1 MASAANNWLH
11 SLQEVWKNP
20 GGMPGGVF
28 PKTKLL
34 RLHAASPW
42 SAEKLAQHP
51 QWFIELLARFP
62 LESPPARE
70 DLERQVEQTD
80 LDTGL
85 RHFRNR
91 EMLRIIW
98 RDLNEKADIRE
109 TLHDLSLLAETCTQY
124 ALDKLHRQLSGQHG
138 SPLCE
143 DGTEARFVVLAMGKL
158 GGGELNLSS
167 DIDLI
172 FFHTGHGRTAG
183 NKLDRGRISN
193 EQFFNR
199 LGQRLIKCLSSIQA
213 AGFVFRVDTRLRPH
227 GQSGPLVP
235 SVGALEQYYQ
245 TEGRDW
251 ERYALIKARPVAG
264 DIASGNE
271 LLEQLRPFIYRRY
284 LDYGAIESLREM
296 HQMIRLDADKISS
309 KSTLG
314 IDLKRGSGGIREA
327 EFFVQSFQ
335 LLRGGRNPELRQ
347 TSFLAS
353 LEALVNN
360 QLLETESADALLR
373 AYIFMRQLENRLQA
387 LHDQQIHHLPSSPED
402 QACLTR
408 AMAQPDWSSLLD
420 KLQLQQQVIQQLF
433 SGLFGH
439 EDNSGEQPRRYPAL
453 IQGDWQQ
460 AGIQLAGDQLDI
472 LSSGLQQ
479 LDKLPLSQRARERSQ
494 RLLEKVL
501 QINSKKPLNIAVWQD
516 LLNFITAV
524 SRRSAYLALLIEH
537 PHALE
542 RLLQLFTQ
550 SEWLAAEVIRYPVL
564 LDDLIDP
571 KVNQPASRD
580 EMQASLRRLALNS
593 EDTESLL
600 ESFNQY
606 KRGQQLRI
614 ATAELSGELNS
625 RDVQHY
631 LSNLADCI
639 LQACLEAVSNL
650 LEQRHGVVDGL
661 AWAVIAYGSLGAREL
676 TYESDL
682 DLVFLYQLNS
692 TGVSPGALTSD
703 GDKALGAEQYASR
716 IGQRLIA
723 FLTTLSPAGR
733 LYSVDSRLRPNGKA
747 GTLVSRVDAFAHY
760 QENQAWLWEHQ
771 ALTRARAV
779 CGNQL
784 VSGKFNEIRISTLSK
799 THTSINKLRAEV
811 VAMRHKMRDQLEM
824 KTCYQRLKHAP
835 GGLGDIE
842 FIAQYGVLANAAG
855 HQQLLLP
862 HDTVGQLEMLQRR
875 GLLDNATARQLI
887 NSWQQLSRS
896 RQQLTLQRLTSGNI
910 AAEDALAMSEVQAI
924 WESLMEQGGDW
935 GFSD

>member
-1 MASAANNWLH
+1 MVSAANNWLH
-11 SLQEVWKNP
+11 SLQEVWQNP
-20 GGMPGGVF
+20 GDMPAGDF

-34 RLHAASPW
+34 KLHAASPW
-42 SAEKLAQHP
+42 AAEKLGQQLP
-51 QWFIELLARFP
+51 WLIELWAR
-62 LESPPARE
+62 LRTDSPPAKDE
-70 DLERQVEQTD
+70 LERQVEKAD

-98 RDLNEKADIRE
+98 RDINEQAEITE
-109 TLHDLSLLAETCTQY
+109 TLHDLSLLAEICTQY
-124 ALDKLHRQLSGQHG
+124 ALDKLHGQLSGQHG
-138 SPLCE
+138 EPLCE
-143 DGTEARFVVLAMGKL
+143 GGSKARFVVLAMGKL

-183 NKLDRGRISN
+183 NKLSRGRISN

-213 AGFVFRVDTRLRPH
+213 SGFVFRVDTRLRPH

-353 LEALVNN
+353 LEALVTN
-360 QLLETESADALLR
+360 QLLETDNAEALLR
-373 AYIFMRQLENRLQA
+373 AYIFLRRLENRLQA

-402 QACLTR
+402 QQALTC
-408 AMAQPDWSSLLD
+408 AMGLSSWPLLLE
-420 KLQLQQQVIQQLF
+420 KLQLQQQTIQRLF
-433 SGLFGH
+433 SGLFNT
-439 EDNSGEQPRRYPAL
+439 DTPRDKHSPRYPAL

-460 AGIQLAGDQLDI
+460 AGIQLAADEQDALAV
-472 LSSGLQQ
+472 GLQQ
-479 LDKLPLSQRARERSQ
+479 LEKLPLSQRARERSQ

-501 QINSKKPLNIAVWQD
+501 EINTNNPLGIAVWQD
-516 LLNFITAV
+516 LLTFITAV

-571 KVNQPASRD
+571 KVNQPASQD
-580 EMQASLRRLALNS
+580 EMQASLRRLVSNS
-593 EDTESLL
+593 DDNESLL
-600 ESFNQY
+600 ENFNQY

-625 RDVQHY
+625 RDAQHF
-631 LSNLADCI
+631 LSDLADTI
-639 LQACLEAVSNL
+639 LQACLDAVSAL

-661 AWAVIAYGSLGAREL
+661 AWAVIAYGSLGAREM

-692 TGVSPGALTSD
+692 TGVSPDELTSD
-703 GDKALGAEQYASR
+703 GDKVLGVEQYASR

-723 FLTTLSPAGR
+723 FLTTLTPAGR

-747 GTLVSRVDAFAHY
+747 GTLVSRVDAFARY

-779 CGNQL
+779 CGNRL
-784 VSGKFNEIRISTLSK
+784 VSDRFKEIRISTLSK

-811 VAMRHKMRDQLEM
+811 VAMRHKMRAQLEV
-824 KTCYQRLKHAP
+824 KTRYQQLKHAP

-842 FIAQYGVLANAAG
+842 FIAQYGILANAAG
-855 HQQLLLP
+855 NRQLLLP
-862 HDTVGQLEMLQRR
+862 HDTAGQLETLRQC
-875 GLLDNATARQLI
+875 GLLDNTTTRQLI
-887 NSWQQLSRS
+887 DAWMQLSRS
-896 RQQLTLQRLTSGNI
+896 RQQLTLQRTTSGNI
-910 AAEDALAMSEVQAI
+910 AAEDALAMSAVQAI
-924 WESLMEQGGDW
+924 WERIMEQGED
-935 GFSD
+935 